1 MRENYNCIVIET
13 AEELAKVLQEPMSDT
28 VLQNFRQNGFD
39 SLKQHEPKI
48 IGEQY
53 LSFFKSLG

>member
-1 MRENYNCIVIET
+1 
-13 AEELAKVLQEPMSDT
+13 MSDT
-28 VLQNFRQNGFD
+28 VLQKFRQNGFE

-53 LSFFKSLG
+53 LNFFRSLG